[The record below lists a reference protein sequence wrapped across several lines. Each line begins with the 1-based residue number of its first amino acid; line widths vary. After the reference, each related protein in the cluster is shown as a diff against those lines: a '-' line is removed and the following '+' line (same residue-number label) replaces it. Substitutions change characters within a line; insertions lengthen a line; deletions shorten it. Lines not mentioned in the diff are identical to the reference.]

1 MISISKLVTESNN
14 YGDQLRY
21 SVHSSGNK
29 HGALTGHGPV
39 VVWNVTKAC
48 NLRCVHCYAKAENG
62 PAEGELTTLEAKNM
76 IDDLAEF
83 KVPVLLISGGEPLI
97 RPDIFELCEYA
108 ISKGIRVTISTNGT
122 LITPETAEKI
132 KNIGISYVGISLDGL
147 EDTNNKF
154 RGNEKAFQKAL
165 EGIRN
170 CQQAGQKVGLR
181 FTINK
186 HNYQE
191 IDGIFELIEEEKIPR
206 VCFYHLVYSG
216 RGKELI
222 EEDINHEEKRNVI
235 DNIVNHTINFYAKG
249 DEKEILT
256 VDNHCDAVYIYTR
269 YLKKDPE
276 RAKMIYDLIKRNG
289 GNRSGIAIG
298 EIDWLGNVHAD
309 QFTMNHTFGN
319 VREKKFSEIWTEA
332 EHPILKGMKDRKP
345 LLKGRCSK
353 CKYLELCNGNFRPR
367 AEAVFDDFWM
377 EDPACYLTDKEIGL
391 ED

>member
-29 HGALTGHGPV
+29 HGALKDHGPV

-48 NLRCVHCYAKAENG
+48 NLKCVHCYAKAENG
-62 PAEGELTTLEAKNM
+62 PAEGELSTIEAKEM

-122 LITPETAEKI
+122 LITPEMAKKI
-132 KNIGISYVGISLDGL
+132 KEIGISYVGISLDGL

-154 RGNEKAFQKAL
+154 RGSNKAFQKAL

-170 CQQAGQKVGLR
+170 CQEAGQKVGLR

-191 IDGIFELIEEEKIPR
+191 IDGIFELVEKEKIPR

-222 EEDINHEEKRNVI
+222 EEDISHEEKRKVI

-269 YLKKDPE
+269 YLEKDPE
-276 RAKMIYDLIKRNG
+276 RAKMIYELIKRNG

-319 VREKKFSEIWTEA
+319 IKDKKFSQIWTEA
-332 EHPILKGMKDRKP
+332 AHPVLQGMKDRKL

-367 AEAVFDDFWM
+367 AETVFDDFWM
-377 EDPACYLTDKEIGL
+377 EDPACYLTDEEIGL
-391 ED
+391 GE